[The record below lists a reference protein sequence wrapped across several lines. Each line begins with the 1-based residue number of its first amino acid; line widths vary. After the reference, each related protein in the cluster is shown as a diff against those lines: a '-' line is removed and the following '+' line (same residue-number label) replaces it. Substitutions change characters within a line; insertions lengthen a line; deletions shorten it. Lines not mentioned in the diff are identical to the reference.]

1 MGQFAFLVIRKASG
15 EVVQRWEPPDPFDPS
30 LDVHLGQQFVTGNGR
45 YAVVGYQV
53 YAERAPDADVNGVI
67 EVARIDAPQ

>member
-1 MGQFAFLVIRKASG
+1 
-15 EVVQRWEPPDPFDPS
+15 
-30 LDVHLGQQFVTGNGR
+30 LGQQFTTSDGR

-53 YAERAPDADVNGVI
+53 YDEGDPDAGVNGVI